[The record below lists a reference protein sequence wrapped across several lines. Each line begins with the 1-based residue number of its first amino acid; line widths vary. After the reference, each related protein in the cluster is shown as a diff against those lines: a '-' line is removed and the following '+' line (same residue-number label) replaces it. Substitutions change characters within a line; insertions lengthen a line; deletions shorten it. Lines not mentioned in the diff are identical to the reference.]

1 MSKSTTKTE
10 KRGTAQPTAPDYLH
24 LYEQREKIKLLY
36 EPHGYAEGMA
46 RGNLGWQMEYSATT
60 LEEALAAEGNPHLL
74 QLALHGPDRREPE
87 AWKLYADGE
96 LVAAGDGAWARACF
110 VRRAD
115 EFRDVLRAAVEASG
129 LEPLTAEGYR
139 VLKSAR
145 SVRAVARR
153 LRKD

>member
-1 MSKSTTKTE
+1 MNKTANQ
-10 KRGTAQPTAPDYLH
+10 GGIQQAAFDYLH
-24 LYEQREKIKLLY
+24 LYEPRKKIKLLY

-115 EFRDVLRAAVEASG
+115 EFRDVLRAAVEAAG
-129 LEPLTAEGYR
+129 LEPLTAEAYR
-139 VLKSAR
+139 ILKTAR
-145 SVRAVARR
+145 GVRAVAHR
-153 LRKD
+153 LRRS